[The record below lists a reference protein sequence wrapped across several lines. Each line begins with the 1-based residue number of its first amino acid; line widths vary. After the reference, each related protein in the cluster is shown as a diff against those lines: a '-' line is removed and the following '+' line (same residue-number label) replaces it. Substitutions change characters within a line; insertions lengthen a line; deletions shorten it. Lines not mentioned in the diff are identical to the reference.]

1 MEIIFMLS
9 KKDKL
14 IYLII
19 KMKSFFENQI
29 NLNIEAKVNTM
40 INNFK
45 IKLIRNILT
54 KIKSI
59 IIKSL
64 IINY

>member
-1 MEIIFMLS
+1 MEIIFMSS

-19 KMKSFFENQI
+19 KMKNFLENQI
-29 NLNIEAKVNTM
+29 NLNIEAKVNTR

-45 IKLIRNILT
+45 IKLIQNILT

-59 IIKSL
+59 IIKL
-64 IINY
+64 LNH

>member
-19 KMKSFFENQI
+19 KMKSFLENQI
-29 NLNIEAKVNTM
+29 NLNIEAKVNTR

>member
-1 MEIIFMLS
+1 MEIIFMSS

-19 KMKSFFENQI
+19 KRKNFLENQI
-29 NLNIEAKVNTM
+29 NLNIEAKVNTR

-45 IKLIRNILT
+45 IKLIQNILT

-59 IIKSL
+59 IIKL
-64 IINY
+64 LNH